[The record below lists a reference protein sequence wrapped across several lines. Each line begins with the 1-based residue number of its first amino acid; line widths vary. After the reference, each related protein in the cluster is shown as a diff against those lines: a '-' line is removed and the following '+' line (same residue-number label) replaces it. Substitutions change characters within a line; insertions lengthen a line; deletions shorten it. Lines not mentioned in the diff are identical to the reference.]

1 MKLLDFPLIKITFF
15 LIIGILLGHYVS
27 IPLSLLTIFFS
38 IFFMLI
44 IVLIFSRIGTTKV
57 SVFGILI
64 ILISISLGTIVYQI
78 HDETI
83 SKSHYTNLEY
93 KRDDSPLLVA
103 KISKKLKPSFSQ
115 QRFIAEIFNLNEK
128 EVHGQILINI
138 KIDSTLTN
146 LKIDDVIAIN
156 STLEDVKPPLNP
168 GQFNYKKYLANQSI
182 YQQTFVTSSEIV
194 RLKTKSTTFSGFA
207 AGIRAKINSAL
218 RKYDINESEL
228 AIINALL
235 LGQRED
241 ISTEVYNSYINAG
254 VIHILAVSGLHIGIL
269 LLIFQFLLK
278 PLESV
283 KYGKTAKVIIILI
296 LLWSFAL
303 IAGFSASVTRAVT
316 MFSIIS
322 IGLNLKRAVNIYN
335 TLAVS
340 MLFLLLAKPMFLF
353 DVGFQLSYLAL
364 ISIVVFQ
371 PKIYALFEFKW
382 KVPNYFWELLS
393 VTIAAQIGVLP
404 ISLFYFHQFPGLFFL
419 SNLLIIPFL
428 GVILGLGVLVI
439 ILSLISILPEF
450 LLQTFSFLIRSM
462 NGIVAWVA
470 GHEEF
475 VLKDISFNGYELVA
489 AYLLIIAMT
498 ALINLKNTRS
508 LIVFLG
514 TIVVFQITEIASKLS
529 AERKLI
535 VFHKVGET
543 YLARLQN
550 EEMTVFTNFEKIDMK
565 SPFLRDYKIQNSVE
579 EINFE
584 VMPNVFNF
592 NNKTILVI
600 DSIGVY
606 NTSFSPKILLLS
618 NSPKINLER
627 LTDSILPELIIADGS
642 NYKSY
647 VNRWKASCENKKIP
661 FHNTAEKGAF
671 ILDE

>member
-1 MKLLDFPLIKITFF
+1 
-15 LIIGILLGHYVS
+15 
-27 IPLSLLTIFFS
+27 
-38 IFFMLI
+38 
-44 IVLIFSRIGTTKV
+44 
-57 SVFGILI
+57 
-64 ILISISLGTIVYQI
+64 
-78 HDETI
+78 
-83 SKSHYTNLEY
+83 
-93 KRDDSPLLVA
+93 
-103 KISKKLKPSFSQ
+103 
-115 QRFIAEIFNLNEK
+115 
-128 EVHGQILINI
+128 
-138 KIDSTLTN
+138 
-146 LKIDDVIAIN
+146 
-156 STLEDVKPPLNP
+156 
-168 GQFNYKKYLANQSI
+168 
-182 YQQTFVTSSEIV
+182 
-194 RLKTKSTTFSGFA
+194 
-207 AGIRAKINSAL
+207 
-218 RKYDINESEL
+218 
-228 AIINALL
+228 
-235 LGQRED
+235 
-241 ISTEVYNSYINAG
+241 
-254 VIHILAVSGLHIGIL
+254 
-269 LLIFQFLLK
+269 
-278 PLESV
+278 
-283 KYGKTAKVIIILI
+283 
-296 LLWSFAL
+296 
-303 IAGFSASVTRAVT
+303 
-316 MFSIIS
+316 
-322 IGLNLKRAVNIYN
+322 
-335 TLAVS
+335 
-340 MLFLLLAKPMFLF
+340 MFLF